1 MWDKRE
7 KREKKYVFKF
17 LPTSFGNN
25 YVDPLPPP
33 LNTIYSVQL
42 HMLNHRARSH
52 TTHFH
57 FLTPAIDGQSACCKN
72 CNYLCGFSFFFLI
85 FLSTAKRNQDW
96 KKWMDKSRI
105 LDLCVIIMVTML
117 LHWLYLM
124 LNICLLH
131 FRSCIKSKTFD
142 NYVTNEE

>member
-1 MWDKRE
+1 MITILTTKE
-7 KREKKYVFKF
+7 KYSLF
-17 LPTSFGNN
+17 LPAKPNRKLQREICFTFMPIYFS
-25 YVDPLPPP
+25 
-33 LNTIYSVQL
+33 LNAKTVIICAV
-42 HMLNHRARSH
+42 
-52 TTHFH
+52 FH
-57 FLTPAIDGQSACCKN
+57 F
-72 CNYLCGFSFFFLI
+72 FSF

-142 NYVTNEE
+142 NYVTNEEQLKRSIKHNIIFDQYAPPPK